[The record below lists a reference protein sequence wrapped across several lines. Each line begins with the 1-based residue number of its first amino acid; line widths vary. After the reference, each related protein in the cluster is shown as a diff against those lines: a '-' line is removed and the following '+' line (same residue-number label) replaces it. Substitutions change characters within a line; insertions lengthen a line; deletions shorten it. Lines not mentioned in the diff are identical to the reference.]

1 MKRIRRLL
9 LNSNEE
15 YLYLI
20 DSAFDIFN
28 QQMDTDYSRENIEV
42 RLVTAETADTEIR
55 DFLRDYPEAC
65 EPQMFE
71 PGYCRSI
78 RAEAFVTPDRSG
90 IIVRTDLEEKGV
102 LWRHI
107 LLHEICHVFCT
118 THELPEGEMFYD
130 KYCEGYAKTT
140 EEDGVINSGY
150 AIWREFIAEFL
161 ADILDID
168 LQEFTL
174 HQNKPYIDAALDEI
188 AGGTLRNKE
197 CVLEVLCSVFCSRD
211 ILGLKSREKVFEEI
225 GKIGRLSSPH
235 WQALLNVVYEQLHNP
250 GHEIY
255 EIDLDFIKR
264 LGAEYLFIWEDAMRA
279 AMEAQV

>member
-1 MKRIRRLL
+1 M
-9 LNSNEE
+9 
-15 YLYLI
+15 
-20 DSAFDIFN
+20 
-28 QQMDTDYSRENIEV
+28 
-42 RLVTAETADTEIR
+42 
-55 DFLRDYPEAC
+55 
-65 EPQMFE
+65 
-71 PGYCRSI
+71 
-78 RAEAFVTPDRSG
+78 
-90 IIVRTDLEEKGV
+90 
-102 LWRHI
+102 
-107 LLHEICHVFCT
+107 
-118 THELPEGEMFYD
+118 
-130 KYCEGYAKTT
+130 
-140 EEDGVINSGY
+140 INSGY

-161 ADILDID
+161 ADILDVD

-174 HQNKPYIDAALDEI
+174 RQNKPYIDAALDEI

-235 WQALLNVVYEQLHNP
+235 WQDLLNVVYDQLHNP

-264 LGAEYLFIWEDAMRA
+264 LGDEYLFIWEDAMRA